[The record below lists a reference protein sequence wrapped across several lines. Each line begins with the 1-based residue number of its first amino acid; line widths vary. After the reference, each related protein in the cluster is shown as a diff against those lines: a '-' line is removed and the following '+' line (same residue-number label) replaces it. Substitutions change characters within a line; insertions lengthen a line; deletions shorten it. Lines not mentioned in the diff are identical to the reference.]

1 MYGWSS
7 SRLHRC
13 RVSAIA
19 NGQRRWLIDVAELH
33 DVEMGE
39 EAGRRLGMPLN
50 AFTEEAYKELA
61 AGNDQIVIGS
71 VGPAETFNE
80 IIDKR
85 RSAFNTLAK
94 LMRGES

>member
-1 MYGWSS
+1 M
-7 SRLHRC
+7 
-13 RVSAIA
+13 
-19 NGQRRWLIDVAELH
+19 
-33 DVEMGE
+33 EMGE

-80 IIDKR
+80 IIDK
-85 RSAFNTLAK
+85 
-94 LMRGES
+94 